1 MVSTMQILAA
11 SLKAQV
17 RQRTFE
23 LQVLNELT
31 VKVQLAR
38 VAEEIWSACIE
49 HIGRLIPAETILF
62 EGPATLGAGFPSDRF
77 ANANELLT
85 LPDDRLYLQPLSNPL
100 TARTKAKIKARL
112 QAARVE
118 WLAGNRDWAYN
129 IALPPIGQFK
139 SVLMAP
145 ANEDESQELLG
156 VFFIGA
162 EQATAFNIEHLCLL
176 QTVAQICATS
186 LINLAAKKPN
196 VKEKDRD
203 NFAVGEETKEFVLR
217 ALADC
222 APDIVFAKD
231 RNFKY
236 IFVNQI
242 LAQYLGKNVE
252 EILGKD
258 DIELGFSAAD
268 VFGDRQGFVRGIRE
282 EDRAV
287 LAGEM
292 VRNPYQAIV
301 FGGDRQHF
309 FDTQKLPLRDA
320 EGNIFGVL
328 GIYREILEH
337 SAAEEARNQ
346 SQAKLQK
353 ITASVPGTVYQID
366 LQPDGSMTFS
376 FVSAG
381 CRELYEIEPE
391 VAQQD
396 FNVIVDMIHPEDRDD
411 FVNSV
416 QISAESLQPWRW
428 EGRIV
433 TPSGKLKWMQGASQP
448 EMQESGE
455 IVYYGLFTDISD
467 RKRAEL
473 KLQLYQEIFLKSNDA
488 IAILDPQGYYLETNQ
503 AHTALLGYSS
513 SKLWGKTPAIH
524 MGEPAFA
531 SLLQSLAET
540 GSYRGEITCVKALQA
555 GIFEAELSAFAV
567 LNDAGDVVCYVSVK
581 RDITERKRAEDKL
594 KLYREIFLNSN
605 DAIVI
610 IDADGFFLEQN
621 RAHQSLLEYTD
632 AELEAEAPPLVA
644 EERFSAIT
652 KNLAKTG
659 TFRGEITNSTKKG
672 RTLAIDV
679 AAYSVMNNSADIICH
694 VCVKRDITERKKEEE
709 ERQKFVSLI
718 ENSSDFIGMATL
730 EGHTLFVNE
739 AGRKMVGV
747 DQLSEMLYTEIW
759 DYIGHTFKQEFTQEI
774 LPKML
779 SDGQWQGEGKMQN
792 FHSQKRIDVVINA
805 FLVKHPQ
812 RSEPL
817 CFAAVIR
824 DVTERKQAE
833 RMLREQAEQERLVS
847 AIAQRVRQS
856 LNLTQTLSTAVEEV
870 RHLLATDRT
879 VIYRF
884 DSEET
889 AIVVVESVGEDWMP
903 LLDRKL
909 EESSFEESYVSVYR
923 AGKIQAIEDVHA
935 ASLSDIHLNF
945 LVSLQVRAN
954 LVVPIFIGDENQE
967 SIAENWSKTPGTE
980 SPIASWETSQNRLWG
995 LLVAHQCGGPRAW
1008 TDSEVDLLGR
1018 LSVQLAIAIQQSTL
1032 FEQAQQAR
1040 EAALEA
1046 SRMKS
1051 LFLANMSHEI
1061 RTPMNGVMG
1070 MTDLLLK
1077 TNLTPE
1083 QLDFVQTLKLSSQ
1096 NLLSIIN
1103 DILDLS
1109 KLEAGEMRLET
1120 IEFDLSICL
1129 DEVLDLLATPAQ
1141 EKGIELVALIDS
1153 DVPQKIR
1160 GDAARLR
1167 QILTNL
1173 INNAIKFTEVGE
1185 VVIEVSTGRPPG
1197 LVAASAARQK
1207 LENMQPLKLGSDRS
1221 LFLLFKITDT
1231 GIGIT
1236 TEDQIKLFQSFTQ
1249 VDASTTRKY
1258 GGTGLGL
1265 AISKQLVELLGGQ
1278 IGVESTLGQGSTF
1291 WFTVPAVKEN
1301 LTAARTACD
1310 VNLQTVLA
1318 GRKMLVASD
1327 KPTLRKV
1334 LLKMAVLWGMEV
1346 DEVENGWMAIASLY
1360 KAVSINSPYAIVLVD
1375 IQLPEMV
1382 AGSLERLMI
1391 AEQAMQQTHWVVLTS
1406 ITQISEAKRLV
1417 DIGFSGYLTKPVKA
1431 HRLFD
1436 CLVNAIAP
1444 SVEIDLSLANPTNN
1458 QPSVIDNRELASLKI
1473 LLVEDTPINQKVG
1486 LNQLKLLGCAADV
1499 ANNGAEALSMLTLKK
1514 YDIVLMDCQMPVLDG
1529 YEATRELR
1537 RLEATGAAGLGELK
1551 LHTVVI
1557 AMTANALK
1565 GDREKCLAAGM
1576 DDYISKPISIEKL
1589 KSVLENWSVKLKI
1602 ESPKFQGEE
1611 LENSAAD
1618 LESVVD
1624 MARLH
1629 EIAGADLDFELEIL
1643 QTFVVDTDSYLKAAK
1658 GAISSGDVQALA
1670 RHAHQIKGVSATAAV
1685 RRMPDLAAELERLAQ
1700 SNDLEGATKIIAE
1713 LELILAG
1720 VEKWTA
1726 GQ

>member
-1 MVSTMQILAA
+1 MA
-11 SLKAQV
+11 S
-17 RQRTFE
+17 
-23 LQVLNELT
+23 
-31 VKVQLAR
+31 
-38 VAEEIWSACIE
+38 
-49 HIGRLIPAETILF
+49 
-62 EGPATLGAGFPSDRF
+62 
-77 ANANELLT
+77 
-85 LPDDRLYLQPLSNPL
+85 
-100 TARTKAKIKARL
+100 
-112 QAARVE
+112 
-118 WLAGNRDWAYN
+118 
-129 IALPPIGQFK
+129 PPIAQFK
-139 SVLMAP
+139 SVLMVP
-145 ANEDESQELLG
+145 ANPDRSEELLG
-156 VFFIGA
+156 VFFVGA
-162 EQATAFNIEHLCLL
+162 EQASAFNFEHLCLL
-176 QTVAQICATS
+176 HTVAQICADS
-186 LINLAAKKPN
+186 LTILAAKAT
-196 VKEKDRD
+196 D
-203 NFAVGEETKEFVLR
+203 
-217 ALADC
+217 
-222 APDIVFAKD
+222 
-231 RNFKY
+231 
-236 IFVNQI
+236 VN
-242 LAQYLGKNVE
+242 LKTE
-252 EILGKD
+252 
-258 DIELGFSAAD
+258 
-268 VFGDRQGFVRGIRE
+268 
-282 EDRAV
+282 
-287 LAGEM
+287 
-292 VRNPYQAIV
+292 
-301 FGGDRQHF
+301 
-309 FDTQKLPLRDA
+309 KLPLSNA
-320 EGNIFGVL
+320 EGNVFAVL
-328 GIYREILEH
+328 GISREI
-337 SAAEEARNQ
+337 AEYSTADEARNQ

-366 LQPDGSMTFS
+366 LHPDGSMTFS

-391 VAQQD
+391 AAQQD
-396 FNVIVDMIHPEDRDD
+396 INVIVDMIHPEERDD
-411 FVNSV
+411 FMNSLRL
-416 QISAESLQPWRW
+416 SAENFQPWRW

-433 TPSGKLKWMQGASQP
+433 TPSGKLKWVQGASQP
-448 EMQESGE
+448 EFKASGE

-467 RKRAEL
+467 RKQAEL

-488 IAILDPQGYYLETNQ
+488 IAILDPEGYYLETNQ
-503 AHTALLGYSS
+503 AHTALLGYSP
-513 SKLWGKTPAIH
+513 SKLWGKTPATH
-524 MGEPAFA
+524 MGEQTFA
-531 SLLQSLAET
+531 SVLQSLAET
-540 GSYRGEITCVKALQA
+540 GSYRGEMTCVKALQ
-555 GIFEAELSAFAV
+555 GGTVEAEVSAFAV

-581 RDITERKRAEDKL
+581 RDITDRKRAEEKL

-610 IDADGFFLEQN
+610 IDADAFFLEQN

-644 EERFSAIT
+644 GERFSAIA

-659 TFRGEITNSTKKG
+659 TFRGEITNCTKKG

-679 AAYSVMNNSADIICH
+679 AAYSVINNSDDVICH
-694 VCVKRDITERKKEEE
+694 VCVKRDITERKKGEE

-730 EGHTLFVNE
+730 EGQTLFVNE
-739 AGRKMVGV
+739 AGRKLVGV
-747 DQLSEMLYTEIW
+747 ENLSEVLYTEIW
-759 DYIGHTFKQEFTQEI
+759 DYIGPTFQQKFSQEI
-774 LPKML
+774 LPRII
-779 SDGQWQGEGKMQN
+779 SQGQWQGEGQMQ
-792 FHSQKRIDVVINA
+792 HLRSGRRIDVVMNA

-812 RSEPL
+812 SSEPL

-856 LNLTQTLSTAVEEV
+856 LNLTQTLSTAVQEV
-870 RHLLATDRT
+870 RQLLATDRT

-884 DSEET
+884 DSDET
-889 AIVVVESVGEDWMP
+889 GIVVVESVGDDWRP
-903 LLDRKL
+903 LLGRKL
-909 EESSFEESYVSVYR
+909 QETSFGESYVSLYR
-923 AGKIQAIEDVHA
+923 AGKIQAMADIYT
-935 ASLSDIHLNF
+935 ASLSDRHRDF

-954 LVVPIFIGDENQE
+954 LVVPIFIGDESQE
-967 SIAENWSKTPGTE
+967 LATEYSPETPRIG
-980 SPIASWETSQNRLWG
+980 SPVRSLEQSQNRLWG
-995 LLVAHQCGGPRAW
+995 LLVAHQCRAPRAW

-1040 EAALEA
+1040 EVALEA

-1083 QLDFVQTLKLSSQ
+1083 QLDFVQTLKLSGQ

-1141 EKGIELVALIDS
+1141 KKGIELVALIDR
-1153 DVPQKIR
+1153 DVPVQIR

-1173 INNAIKFTEVGE
+1173 INNAIKFTEAGE

-1197 LVAASAARQK
+1197 LLAASGDQK
-1207 LENMQPLKLGSDRS
+1207 LLENIQPLKLGMNRS
-1221 LFLLFKITDT
+1221 LFLLFKVTDT
-1231 GIGIT
+1231 GIGIAA
-1236 TEDQIKLFQSFTQ
+1236 EDQRKLFQSFTQ

-1265 AISKQLVELLGGQ
+1265 AISKQLVELIGGQ
-1278 IGVESTLGQGSTF
+1278 IGVESRPGSGSTF

-1301 LTAARTACD
+1301 LTAVGTACE
-1310 VNLQTVLA
+1310 VKKTVLG

-1327 KPTLRKV
+1327 KPTVRKV
-1334 LLKMAVLWGMEV
+1334 LMRMAVLWGMEV
-1346 DEVENGWMAIASLY
+1346 EEVENGWMAIASLY
-1360 KAVSINSPYAIVLVD
+1360 KAVSVNCPYDIVLVD

-1382 AGSLERLMI
+1382 AGSLERLRI
-1391 AEQAMQQTHWVVLTS
+1391 SEPAMQQTKWVVLTS

-1431 HRLFD
+1431 HRLFE

-1444 SVEIDLSLANPTNN
+1444 GVAIDRSLANPTENLA
-1458 QPSVIDNRELASLKI
+1458 SAIDNRELASLKI

-1486 LNQLKLLGCAADV
+1486 LNQLKVLGCAADV
-1499 ANNGAEALSMLTLKK
+1499 ANNGAEALSMLALKK
-1514 YDIVLMDCQMPVLDG
+1514 YDIVLMDCQMPILDG
-1529 YEATRELR
+1529 YEATLELR
-1537 RLEATGAAGLGELK
+1537 RLEAADAAGSMNPQ

-1589 KSVLENWSVKLKI
+1589 KSVLENWSVQLKI
-1602 ESPKFQGEE
+1602 EIPKFKGEE
-1611 LENSAAD
+1611 LQNSAPD

-1624 MARLH
+1624 MARLR
-1629 EIAGADLDFELEIL
+1629 EIAGTDLDFEREIL
-1643 QTFVVDTDSYLKAAK
+1643 QAFVVDTGSYLEAAK
-1658 GAISSGDVQALA
+1658 GAIASGDVETLA
-1670 RHAHQIKGVSATAAV
+1670 RRAHQIKGVSATAAV
-1685 RRMPDLAAELERLAQ
+1685 RLMPEMADQLQSLAE

-1713 LELILAG
+1713 LEIILAG
-1720 VEKWTA
+1720 VQKLVAAAE
-1726 GQ
+1726 

>member
-1 MVSTMQILAA
+1 MQILAA
-11 SLKAQV
+11 SLKAKV
-17 RQRTFE
+17 RQRTLE

-31 VKVQLAR
+31 AKVQLA
-38 VAEEIWSACIE
+38 ADADEIGRACIE
-49 HIGRLIPAETILF
+49 HIGRLIPAETI
-62 EGPATLGAGFPSDRF
+62 A
-77 ANANELLT
+77 LLT
-85 LPDDRLYLQPLSNPL
+85 LPDDRIYLQHLQPLTEP
-100 TARTKAKIKARL
+100 AKSEIAACL
-112 QAARVE
+112 QAARAA
-118 WLAGNRDWAYN
+118 WLAGNRDWAHN
-129 IALPPIGQFK
+129 IASPPIAQFK

-145 ANEDESQELLG
+145 VNPDESEELLG

-162 EQATAFNIEHLCLL
+162 EPATAFNFEHLCLL
-176 QTVAQICATS
+176 HTVAQICTNS
-186 LINLAAKKPN
+186 LKILAAKTTE
-196 VKEKDRD
+196 VKGKAQKIFGVDSES
-203 NFAVGEETKEFVLR
+203 KELLLR
-217 ALADC
+217 ALMDG
-222 APDIVFAKD
+222 APDRVFAKD
-231 RNFKY
+231 RNFRY
-236 IFVNQI
+236 IFVNQSF
-242 LAQYLGKNVE
+242 AAYLGKNIE
-252 EILGKD
+252 EIIGKD
-258 DIELGFSAAD
+258 DIELGFSATA
-268 VFGDRQGFVRGIRE
+268 VFGDRNSLLRGIRE
-282 EDRAV
+282 DDRAV

-292 VRNPYQAIV
+292 VRNPYQARS
-301 FGGDRQHF
+301 FAGGKQHV

-320 EGNIFGVL
+320 QGNIFGVL
-328 GIYREILEH
+328 GISRKIAEY
-337 SAAEEARNQ
+337 SAADEATNQ

-353 ITASVPGTVYQID
+353 ITASVPGTVYQVD
-366 LQPDGSMTFS
+366 LHPDGSMAFS

-391 VAQQD
+391 EAQED
-396 FNVIVDMIHPEDRDD
+396 IHVILDMIHPEDRDD
-411 FVNSV
+411 FRNSV
-416 QISAESLQPWRW
+416 RLAAESLQPWRW
-428 EGRIV
+428 EGRII
-433 TPSGKLKWMQGASQP
+433 TPSGKLKWIQGDAQP
-448 EMQESGE
+448 EMQGSGE
-455 IVYYGLFTDISD
+455 IVYYGLFTDVSA
-467 RKRAEL
+467 RKQAEL
-473 KLQLYQEIFLKSNDA
+473 KLQLYQQIFLKSNDA

-503 AHTALLGYSS
+503 AHTALLGYSA
-513 SKLWGKTPAIH
+513 SKLWGKTPAAH
-524 MGEPAFA
+524 MGEQTFA
-531 SLLQSLAET
+531 SVLQSLAET
-540 GSYRGEITCVKALQA
+540 GSYRGEMTCVMALQ
-555 GIFEAELSAFAV
+555 GGTVEVELSAFAV

-581 RDITERKRAEDKL
+581 RDITERKRAEERL

-610 IDADGFFLEQN
+610 IDADAFFLEQN

-644 EERFSAIT
+644 GELFSAIA
-652 KNLAKTG
+652 KSLAKTG
-659 TFRGEITNSTKKG
+659 TFRGEITNCTKKG

-679 AAYSVMNNSADIICH
+679 AAYSVINNSGDIICH
-694 VCVKRDITERKKEEE
+694 VCVKRDITERKKGEE

-730 EGHTLFVNE
+730 EGQTLFVNE
-739 AGRKMVGV
+739 AGRKMVG
-747 DQLSEMLYTEIW
+747 LEKISEVLYTEIW
-759 DYIGHTFKQEFTQEI
+759 DYIGQTFKQEFSQEI
-774 LPKML
+774 LPIII
-779 SDGQWQGEGKMQN
+779 SQGQWQGEGQMQ
-792 FHSQKRIDVVINA
+792 HLRSGQRIDVVMNA

-812 RSEPL
+812 SSEPL

-833 RMLREQAEQERLVS
+833 RMLREQAERERLVS

-856 LNLTQTLSTAVEEV
+856 LNLTQTLSTAVQEV
-870 RHLLATDRT
+870 RQLLATDRT

-884 DSEET
+884 DSDET
-889 AIVVVESVGEDWMP
+889 AIVVVESVGDDWMP
-903 LLDRKL
+903 LLGRKL
-909 EESSFEESYVSVYR
+909 QETSFGESYVSLYR
-923 AGKIQAIEDVHA
+923 AGIIQAMADIYTA
-935 ASLSDIHLNF
+935 NLSGIHRDF
-945 LVSLQVRAN
+945 LGSLQVRAN
-954 LVVPIFIGDENQE
+954 LVVPIFIGDESQE
-967 SIAENWSKTPGTE
+967 LAIEDSPSTFGIG
-980 SPIASWETSQNRLWG
+980 SPIGSLETSQNRLWG
-995 LLVAHQCGGPRAW
+995 LLVAHQCSGPRAW

-1083 QLDFVQTLKLSSQ
+1083 QLDFVQTLKLSGQ

-1141 EKGIELVALIDS
+1141 EKGIELVALIES
-1153 DVPQKIR
+1153 DVPLQIS

-1173 INNAIKFTEVGE
+1173 INNAIKFTEAGE
-1185 VVIEVSTGRPPG
+1185 VVIEVSTGRIPG
-1197 LVAASAARQK
+1197 MSAASDDQK
-1207 LENMQPLKLGSDRS
+1207 VLENIQPLKLGSNRS
-1221 LFLLFKITDT
+1221 LFLLFKVTDT
-1231 GIGIT
+1231 GIGIAP
-1236 TEDQIKLFQSFTQ
+1236 EDQEKLFQSFTQ

-1265 AISKQLVELLGGQ
+1265 AISKQLVELLGGK
-1278 IGVESTLGQGSTF
+1278 IGVESTPGRGSTF
-1291 WFTVPAVKEN
+1291 WFTVPALKEN
-1301 LTAARTACD
+1301 LTASGTACE
-1310 VNLQTVLA
+1310 VNLQTALA

-1327 KPTLRKV
+1327 KPTVRKV
-1334 LLKMAVLWGMEV
+1334 LRRMAVLWGMEV
-1346 DEVENGWMAIASLY
+1346 EEVENGWMAIASLY
-1360 KAVSINSPYAIVLVD
+1360 KSVSVNCPYDIVLVD

-1382 AGSLERLMI
+1382 AGSLERLII
-1391 AEQAMQQTHWVVLTS
+1391 AEPAMQQTKWVVLNS
-1406 ITQISEAKRLV
+1406 MTQISEAKRLV
-1417 DIGFSGYLTKPVKA
+1417 DIGFTGYLTKPVKA

-1444 SVEIDLSLANPTNN
+1444 GAAVDSRLANPTANR
-1458 QPSVIDNRELASLKI
+1458 SSAIDNRELASLKI

-1486 LNQLKLLGCAADV
+1486 LNQLKVLGCAADV
-1499 ANNGAEALSMLTLKK
+1499 ANNGAEALSMLAIKK

-1529 YEATRELR
+1529 YEATLELR
-1537 RLEATGAAGLGELK
+1537 RMEATGAAAGWREPERK
-1551 LHTVVI
+1551 TVVI

-1589 KSVLENWSVKLKI
+1589 KSVLENWSVQLKI
-1602 ESPKFQGEE
+1602 ESPKFKGEE
-1611 LENSAAD
+1611 IENSIED

-1629 EIAGADLDFELEIL
+1629 EIAGADLDFEREIL
-1643 QTFVVDTDSYLKAAK
+1643 QAFVVDTGGYLEAAK
-1658 GAISSGDVQALA
+1658 SAIASGDVETLA
-1670 RHAHQIKGVSATAAV
+1670 RRAHQIKGVSATAAV
-1685 RRMPDLAAELERLAQ
+1685 RLMPEMAAELQRLAE

-1713 LELILAG
+1713 LEIILAG
-1720 VEKWTA
+1720 VQKLAAE
-1726 GQ
+1726 

>member
-1 MVSTMQILAA
+1 MQILAT

-17 RQRTFE
+17 RQRTLE

-31 VKVQLAR
+31 GQVQIALSAD
-38 VAEEIWSACIE
+38 EIWSACLVYLA
-49 HIGRLIPAETILF
+49 RLIPGETILF
-62 EGPATLGAGFPSDRF
+62 VGAAPVGARD
-77 ANANELLT
+77 ANALLT
-85 LPDDRLYLQPLSNPL
+85 LPDQTIHLQQQSQPL
-100 TARTKAKIKARL
+100 TTRARAEIEARL

-118 WLAGNRDWAYN
+118 WLAGNRDWAHN
-129 IALPPIGQFK
+129 IAGPPIAQFK
-139 SVLMAP
+139 SVLMVP
-145 ANEDESQELLG
+145 AHPDQSEELLG
-156 VFFIGA
+156 VFFVGA
-162 EQATAFNIEHLCLL
+162 EQESAFNFEHLCLL
-176 QTVAQICATS
+176 HTAAQICANS
-186 LINLAAKKPN
+186 VINLADKEID
-196 VKEKDRD
+196 VK
-203 NFAVGEETKEFVLR
+203 GETEIIPR
-217 ALADC
+217 SDADGN
-222 APDIVFAKD
+222 VFA
-231 RNFKY
+231 
-236 IFVNQI
+236 
-242 LAQYLGKNVE
+242 
-252 EILGKD
+252 
-258 DIELGFSAAD
+258 
-268 VFGDRQGFVRGIRE
+268 
-282 EDRAV
+282 
-287 LAGEM
+287 
-292 VRNPYQAIV
+292 
-301 FGGDRQHF
+301 
-309 FDTQKLPLRDA
+309 
-320 EGNIFGVL
+320 VL
-328 GIYREILEH
+328 GISREIAQLQ
-337 SAAEEARNQ
+337 ATDEARNQ

-366 LQPDGSMTFS
+366 LLPDGSMAFS

-411 FVNSV
+411 FLNSV
-416 QISAESLQPWRW
+416 RLSAESLQPWRW

-467 RKRAEL
+467 RKRAE
-473 KLQLYQEIFLKSNDA
+473 E
-488 IAILDPQGYYLETNQ
+488 
-503 AHTALLGYSS
+503 
-513 SKLWGKTPAIH
+513 
-524 MGEPAFA
+524 
-531 SLLQSLAET
+531 
-540 GSYRGEITCVKALQA
+540 
-555 GIFEAELSAFAV
+555 
-567 LNDAGDVVCYVSVK
+567 
-581 RDITERKRAEDKL
+581 KL

-610 IDADGFFLEQN
+610 IDADGFFIEQN

-652 KNLAKTG
+652 QNLATTG

-679 AAYSVMNNSADIICH
+679 AAYSVINNSDDVICH
-694 VCVKRDITERKKEEE
+694 VCVKRDITERKKAEE

-730 EGHTLFVNE
+730 EGQTLFVNE
-739 AGRKMVGV
+739 AGRKMVG
-747 DQLSEMLYTEIW
+747 LENISEMLYTEIW
-759 DYIGHTFKQEFTQEI
+759 DYIGHTFKQEFTKEI

-779 SDGQWQGEGKMQN
+779 SDGHWQGEGQMQHL
-792 FHSQKRIDVVINA
+792 HSQKPIDVVINA

-817 CFAAVIR
+817 CFAVVIR
-824 DVTERKQAE
+824 DVTERKEAE

-870 RHLLATDRT
+870 RQLLATDRT

-884 DSEET
+884 ESEET
-889 AIVVVESVGEDWMP
+889 AIVVVESVGDDWMP
-903 LLDRKL
+903 LLGRKL
-909 EESSFEESYVSVYR
+909 EEASLGESYVSLYR
-923 AGKIQAIEDVHA
+923 AGKIQAIKDIYTG
-935 ASLSDIHLNF
+935 SLSDIHRDF
-945 LVSLQVRAN
+945 MVSLQVRAN
-954 LVVPIFIGDENQE
+954 LVVPIFIGDENPE
-967 SIAENWSKTPGTE
+967 SIAENLSKTPGIE
-980 SPIASWETSQNRLWG
+980 SPVRSWETSQNRLWG
-995 LLVAHQCGGPRAW
+995 LLIAHQCSGPRVW

-1083 QLDFVQTLKLSSQ
+1083 QLDFVQTLKISGQ

-1153 DVPQKIR
+1153 DVPLQIR

-1197 LVAASAARQK
+1197 LVATSANRK
-1207 LENMQPLKLGSDRS
+1207 NLDNMQPLKLGSDRS

-1236 TEDQIKLFQSFTQ
+1236 TEDQKKLFQSFTQ

-1278 IGVESTLGQGSTF
+1278 IGVESTLGKGSIF

-1301 LTAARTACD
+1301 STAAGTACE

-1318 GRKMLVASD
+1318 GRKLLVASD
-1327 KPTLRKV
+1327 KPTVRKV
-1334 LLKMAVLWGMEV
+1334 LLRMAVLWGMEV
-1346 DEVENGWMAIASLY
+1346 EEVENGWMAIASLY
-1360 KAVSINSPYAIVLVD
+1360 KAVSINCPYAIVLVD

-1391 AEQAMQQTHWVVLTS
+1391 AEQAMQQTKWVVLTS

-1444 SVEIDLSLANPTNN
+1444 GTAIDLSSANSTKNPA
-1458 QPSVIDNRELASLKI
+1458 SVIDNRKLASLKI

-1486 LNQLKLLGCAADV
+1486 LNQLKVLGCAADV
-1499 ANNGAEALSMLTLKK
+1499 ANNGAEALSMIAIKK
-1514 YDIVLMDCQMPVLDG
+1514 YDIVLMDCQMPILDG

-1537 RLEATGAAGLGELK
+1537 RLEATGAAGSGELD

-1576 DDYISKPISIEKL
+1576 DDYISKPIAIEKL

-1611 LENSAAD
+1611 LQNSASD

-1624 MARLH
+1624 LARLR
-1629 EIAGADLDFELEIL
+1629 EIAGADLDFEREIL
-1643 QTFVVDTDSYLKAAK
+1643 QAFVVDTGGYLEAAK

-1685 RRMPDLAAELERLAQ
+1685 RRMPDLAAELQTLAE

-1713 LELILAG
+1713 LEIILAG
-1720 VEKWTA
+1720 VQKFVATE
-1726 GQ
+1726 

>member
-11 SLKAQV
+11 SLKAKV
-17 RQRTFE
+17 RQRTLE

-31 VKVQLAR
+31 ENVQLAA
-38 VAEEIWSACIE
+38 VADEIWSACLA
-49 HIGRLIPAETILF
+49 HLGRLIPAETI
-62 EGPATLGAGFPSDRF
+62 A
-77 ANANELLT
+77 LLT
-85 LPDDRLYLQPLSNPL
+85 LPDDRIYLEHLQPLTESVKSEIE
-100 TARTKAKIKARL
+100 ACL

-118 WLAGNRDWAYN
+118 WLAGNRDWAHN
-129 IALPPIGQFK
+129 IAGPPIAQFK

-145 ANEDESQELLG
+145 ANPDESEDLLG
-156 VFFIGA
+156 VFLIGA
-162 EQATAFNIEHLCLL
+162 EQATAFNFEHLCLL
-176 QTVAQICATS
+176 HTAAQICIKS
-186 LINLAAKKPN
+186 LLILAAKATV
-196 VKEKDRD
+196 VKGKTQNIFALDSESKELWLRGLMDGTPDR
-203 NFAVGEETKEFVLR
+203 
-217 ALADC
+217 
-222 APDIVFAKD
+222 VFAKD
-231 RNFKY
+231 RNFRY
-236 IFVNQI
+236 I
-242 LAQYLGKNVE
+242 LANQNFAAYLGKNIE
-252 EILGKD
+252 EIIGKD
-258 DIELGFSAAD
+258 DIELGFSEVL
-268 VFGDRQGFVRGIRE
+268 VFGDRSGEIRGIRE
-282 EDRAV
+282 EDRAI
-287 LAGEM
+287 LAGET
-292 VRNPYQAIV
+292 VHNPYQAIA
-301 FGGDRQHF
+301 FAGGKQRV
-309 FDTQKLPLRDA
+309 FDTRKLPLRDA
-320 EGNIFGVL
+320 KGNIFAVL
-328 GIYREILEH
+328 GFSREITEY
-337 SAAEEARNQ
+337 SAADEARNH
-346 SQAKLQK
+346 SQTKLQK
-353 ITASVPGTVYQID
+353 ITASVPGTVYQVD
-366 LQPDGSMTFS
+366 LHLDGSIAFS

-391 VAQQD
+391 AAQQGIH
-396 FNVIVDMIHPEDRDD
+396 VIVDMIHPEDRDD
-411 FVNSV
+411 FRNSV
-416 QISAESLQPWRW
+416 RLAAENLQPWRW
-428 EGRIV
+428 EGRII
-433 TPSGKLKWMQGASQP
+433 TPSGKLKWIQGAAQP
-448 EMQESGE
+448 EMQGSGE
-455 IVYYGLFTDISD
+455 IVYYGLFTDISA
-467 RKRAEL
+467 RKQAEL

-488 IAILDPQGYYLETNQ
+488 IAILDPHGYYLEINQ
-503 AHTALLGYSS
+503 AHTALLGYTS
-513 SKLWGKTPAIH
+513 SKLWGKTPATH
-524 MGEPAFA
+524 MGEKTFA
-531 SLLQSLAET
+531 SVLQSLAET

-555 GIFEAELSAFAV
+555 GIFEVELSAFAV

-581 RDITERKRAEDKL
+581 RDITERKRAEEKL
-594 KLYREIFLNSN
+594 KLYRQIFLNSN

-644 EERFSAIT
+644 GDRFSAIT
-652 KNLAKTG
+652 QNLAKTG

-679 AAYSVMNNSADIICH
+679 AAYSVINNSADIICH
-694 VCVKRDITERKKEEE
+694 VCVKRDITERKKGEE

-730 EGHTLFVNE
+730 EGQTLFVNE
-739 AGRKMVGV
+739 AGKKLVGIENI
-747 DQLSEMLYTEIW
+747 SEVLDTEIW
-759 DYIGHTFKQEFTQEI
+759 DYIGTTFKEEFNQEI
-774 LPKML
+774 LPIII
-779 SDGQWQGEGKMQN
+779 SQGQWQGEGQMQ
-792 FHSQKRIDVVINA
+792 HLRSRRSIDVVINA

-817 CFAAVIR
+817 CFAVVIR

-833 RMLREQAEQERLVS
+833 RMLQQQAEQERLVS

-856 LNLTQTLSTAVEEV
+856 LNLTQTLSTAVQEV
-870 RHLLATDRT
+870 RQLLATDRT
-879 VIYRF
+879 IIYRF
-884 DSEET
+884 DSDGT
-889 AIVVVESVGEDWMP
+889 AIVVVESVGDAWMP
-903 LLDRKL
+903 LLGRKVQ
-909 EESSFEESYVSVYR
+909 EKYFGESYVSLYR
-923 AGKIQAIEDVHA
+923 AGKIQAMADIYT
-935 ASLSDIHLNF
+935 ASLSDIHRDL
-945 LVSLQVRAN
+945 LASLQVKAN
-954 LVVPIFIGDENQE
+954 LVVPIFIGDESQE
-967 SIAENWSKTPGTE
+967 LATEYSPETPRIG
-980 SPIASWETSQNRLWG
+980 SPVRSLEQSQNRLWG
-995 LLVAHQCGGPRAW
+995 LLVAHQCRGPRAW

-1040 EAALEA
+1040 EVALEA

-1083 QLDFVQTLKLSSQ
+1083 QLDFVQTLKLSGQ

-1153 DVPQKIR
+1153 DVPLRIR

-1173 INNAIKFTEVGE
+1173 INNAIKFTEAGE
-1185 VVIEVSTGRPPG
+1185 VVIEVSTGRIPG
-1197 LVAASAARQK
+1197 LLATSDDQK
-1207 LENMQPLKLGSDRS
+1207 NLERIQSLKLGSDRS
-1221 LFLLFKITDT
+1221 LFLLFKVTDT
-1231 GIGIT
+1231 GIGIAA
-1236 TEDQIKLFQSFTQ
+1236 EDQNKLFQSFTQ

-1265 AISKQLVELLGGQ
+1265 AISKQLVELIGGK
-1278 IGVESTLGQGSTF
+1278 IGVESTPGRGSTF
-1291 WFTVPAVKEN
+1291 WFTVPTLKEN
-1301 LTAARTACD
+1301 LTAAETTCE

-1327 KPTLRKV
+1327 KPTVRKV
-1334 LLKMAVLWGMEV
+1334 LLRMAVLWEMEV
-1346 DEVENGWMAIASLY
+1346 DQVENGWMAIASLY
-1360 KAVSINSPYAIVLVD
+1360 KAVSIKSPYDIVLVD

-1391 AEQAMQQTHWVVLTS
+1391 AESAMQQTKWVVLTS

-1444 SVEIDLSLANPTNN
+1444 SAEIDLSLANPTKN
-1458 QPSVIDNRELASLKI
+1458 QASVIDNRELASLKI

-1486 LNQLKLLGCAADV
+1486 LNQLRVLGCAADV
-1499 ANNGAEALSMLTLKK
+1499 ANNGAEALSMVALKK
-1514 YDIVLMDCQMPVLDG
+1514 YDIVLMDCQMPILDG
-1529 YEATRELR
+1529 YEATQELR
-1537 RLEATGAAGLGELK
+1537 RLEATNAAGKMEPARK
-1551 LHTVVI
+1551 TVVI

-1589 KSVLENWSVKLKI
+1589 KSVLQNWSAQLKV
-1602 ESPKFQGEE
+1602 ESPKFKGEE
-1611 LENSAAD
+1611 LQNSASD

-1624 MARLH
+1624 LARLR
-1629 EIAGADLDFELEIL
+1629 EIAGADLDFEREIL
-1643 QTFVVDTDSYLKAAK
+1643 EAFVVDTGGYLEAAK
-1658 GAISSGDVQALA
+1658 SAIASGDVETLA
-1670 RHAHQIKGVSATAAV
+1670 RRAHQIKGVSATAAV
-1685 RRMPDLAAELERLAQ
+1685 RLMPDMAAELQTMAE
-1700 SNDLEGATKIIAE
+1700 SSDLEGATKIIAE
-1713 LELILAG
+1713 LEIVLAG
-1720 VEKWTA
+1720 VQKLVAAE
-1726 GQ
+1726 

>member
-1 MVSTMQILAA
+1 MQILAA
-11 SLKAQV
+11 SLKAKV
-17 RQRTFE
+17 RQRTLE
-23 LQVLNELT
+23 LQVLNELSL
-31 VKVQLAR
+31 KLQLAAT
-38 VAEEIWSACIE
+38 VDEIWSACIE
-49 HIGRLIPAETILF
+49 HINRLMPAETILF
-62 EGPATLGAGFPSDRF
+62 QGFPSDRF
-77 ANANELLT
+77 ANALLT
-85 LPDDRLYLQPLSNPL
+85 LPDQKLYLEQPPHPL
-100 TARTKAKIKARL
+100 AARTKAQIKARL
-112 QAARVE
+112 QAAGAE
-118 WLAGNRDWAYN
+118 WLAGNRDWAHN
-129 IALPPIGQFK
+129 IALPPIAQFE

-145 ANEDESQELLG
+145 AHPDESQELLG

-162 EQATAFNIEHLCLL
+162 EQASAFDFEHLCLL
-176 QTVAQICATS
+176 QTVAQICAKS
-186 LINLAAKKPN
+186 LIKLAAETPDFKSKSKN
-196 VKEKDRD
+196 I
-203 NFAVGEETKEFVLR
+203 FAFNSENQELLMR
-217 ALADC
+217 ALMDVT
-222 APDIVFAKD
+222 PDMVYAKD
-231 RNFKY
+231 RNFRY
-236 IFVNQI
+236 IFVNQSF
-242 LAQYLGKNVE
+242 AKYLEKNVD

-258 DIELGFSAAD
+258 DIELGFLETS
-268 VFGDRQGFVRGIRE
+268 VFGDRHSRVRGIRE
-282 EDRAV
+282 DDRAA
-287 LAGEM
+287 LAGET
-292 VRNPYQAIV
+292 VRNPYQQIA
-301 FGGDRQHF
+301 FAGGKQHV
-309 FDTQKLPLRDA
+309 FDTQKLPLCDA
-320 EGNIFGVL
+320 GGNIFAVL
-328 GIYREILEH
+328 GISREIAEY
-337 SAAEEARNQ
+337 SAADAARNQ
-346 SQAKLQK
+346 SQTQLQK
-353 ITASVPGTVYQID
+353 ITASVPGTVYQVD
-366 LQPDGSMTFS
+366 LHPDGSMVFS

-391 VAQQD
+391 EAQQEI
-396 FNVIVDMIHPEDRDD
+396 NVIVDMIHPEDRDD

-416 QISAESLQPWRW
+416 RLSAESLQPWRW

-433 TPSGKLKWMQGASQP
+433 TLSGKLKWVQGDAQP
-448 EMQESGE
+448 EMQASGE

-467 RKRAEL
+467 RKQAEL

-503 AHTALLGYSS
+503 SHTALLGYSS
-513 SKLWGKTPAIH
+513 SKLWGKTPATH
-524 MGEPAFA
+524 MGEKAFA
-531 SLLQSLAET
+531 SVLQSLGET

-555 GIFEAELSAFAV
+555 GVVEAEVSAFAV
-567 LNDAGDVVCYVSVK
+567 RGDAGDVVCYVSVK

-621 RAHQSLLEYTD
+621 RAHKSLLEYTD
-632 AELEAEAPPLVA
+632 AELEAEAPPLVPG
-644 EERFSAIT
+644 EHFSAIA
-652 KNLAKTG
+652 KSLAKTG
-659 TFRGEITNSTKKG
+659 TFRGEITNCTKKG
-672 RTLAIDV
+672 RKLAIDV
-679 AAYSVMNNSADIICH
+679 AASSVINNSGDVICH
-694 VCVKRDITERKKEEE
+694 VCVKRDITERKKGEE

-718 ENSSDFIGMATL
+718 ENSSDFISMATL
-730 EGHTLFVNE
+730 EGQTLFVNE
-739 AGRKMVGV
+739 AGRKMVGLENV
-747 DQLSEMLYTEIW
+747 SEVLDTEIW
-759 DYIGHTFKQEFTQEI
+759 DYIGQNLKQEFSQEI
-774 LPKML
+774 LPIII
-779 SDGQWQGEGKMQN
+779 SQGQWQGEGQMHHLLSGKP
-792 FHSQKRIDVVINA
+792 IDVVMNA

-812 RSEPL
+812 TSEPL

-833 RMLREQAEQERLVS
+833 RMLREQAERERLVS

-870 RHLLATDRT
+870 RQLLETDRT

-884 DSEET
+884 DSEQT
-889 AIVVVESVGEDWMP
+889 AIVVVESVGYDWMP

-909 EESSFEESYVSVYR
+909 QEAFFGESYVSLYR
-923 AGKIQAIEDVHA
+923 AGKIQAISDIYTA
-935 ASLSDIHLNF
+935 NLSDSHRDF
-945 LVSLQVRAN
+945 LASVQVRAN

-967 SIAENWSKTPGTE
+967 PRSENSPETPLIELPVG
-980 SPIASWETSQNRLWG
+980 SLDKRQNRLWG
-995 LLVAHQCGGPRAW
+995 LLVAHQCRGPRAW

-1153 DVPQKIR
+1153 DVPLQIR

-1173 INNAIKFTEVGE
+1173 INNAIKFTEAGE

-1197 LVAASAARQK
+1197 LVAASERKVLDQ
-1207 LENMQPLKLGSDRS
+1207 LQPSKLGSNRS
-1221 LFLLFKITDT
+1221 LFLLFKVTDT

-1236 TEDQIKLFQSFTQ
+1236 KEDQKKLFQSFTQ

-1278 IGVESTLGQGSTF
+1278 IGVESTFGKGSSF

-1301 LTAARTACD
+1301 LTAAGTACQ
-1310 VNLQTVLA
+1310 VNLETVLA

-1360 KAVSINSPYAIVLVD
+1360 KAVSVNCPYDIVLVD

-1444 SVEIDLSLANPTNN
+1444 GAAIDLSLANPPQN
-1458 QPSVIDNRELASLKI
+1458 QASVIDNQKLANLKI

-1486 LNQLKLLGCAADV
+1486 LNQLKVLGCAADV
-1499 ANNGAEALSMLTLKK
+1499 ANNGAEALSMLAIKK

-1537 RLEATGAAGLGELK
+1537 RLEAAGAAGSMNPQ
-1551 LHTVVI
+1551 LHTVVV

-1576 DDYISKPISIEKL
+1576 DDYISKPISIDNL

-1611 LENSAAD
+1611 LQNSAPD
-1618 LESVVD
+1618 LESAVD

-1629 EIAGADLDFELEIL
+1629 EIAGADLDFEREIL
-1643 QTFVVDTDSYLKAAK
+1643 QAFVADTGTYLEEAK
-1658 GAISSGDVQALA
+1658 GAISAGDVETLA
-1670 RHAHQIKGVSATAAV
+1670 RRAHQIKGVSATAAV
-1685 RRMPDLAAELERLAQ
+1685 RLMPDLAAELERLAQ
-1700 SNDLEGATKIIAE
+1700 SKDLEAAAKIIAE
-1713 LELILAG
+1713 LEIILAG
-1720 VEKWTA
+1720 VQKLVAEP
-1726 GQ
+1726 GI

>member
-1 MVSTMQILAA
+1 MQILAA
-11 SLKAQV
+11 SLKAKV
-17 RQRTFE
+17 RQRTLE

-31 VKVQLAR
+31 LKLQLAGT
-38 VAEEIWSACIE
+38 VDEIWSACIE
-49 HIGRLIPAETILF
+49 HIGRLMPAEAILF
-62 EGPATLGAGFPSDRF
+62 VGVAPVGAGFPSDRF
-77 ANANELLT
+77 ANANALLT
-85 LPDDRLYLQPLSNPL
+85 LPDERLLYLQPPSHPL
-100 TARTKAKIKARL
+100 TDDTVAKIAARL
-112 QAARVE
+112 QAAGAE
-118 WLAGNRDWAYN
+118 WLAGNRDWAHN
-129 IALPPIGQFK
+129 IALPPIAQFK
-139 SVLMAP
+139 SVLMTP
-145 ANEDESQELLG
+145 ANPDESQELLG

-162 EQATAFNIEHLCLL
+162 EQAAAFDFEHLCLL
-176 QTVAQICATS
+176 QTVAQLCAKS
-186 LINLAAKKPN
+186 LIILAAKTPDFKGTSKN
-196 VKEKDRD
+196 V
-203 NFAVGEETKEFVLR
+203 FALDSGNQELLLQ
-217 ALADC
+217 ALIDGNA
-222 APDIVFAKD
+222 DIVYVKD
-231 RNFKY
+231 RNFRY
-236 IFVNQI
+236 IFVNQSF
-242 LAQYLGKNVE
+242 AKYLEKNVD
-252 EILGKD
+252 EIIGKD
-258 DIELGFSAAD
+258 DIELGFLETS
-268 VFGDRQGFVRGIRE
+268 VFGDRLRLVRGIRE
-282 EDRAV
+282 DDRAA
-287 LAGEM
+287 LAGET
-292 VRNPYQAIV
+292 VRNPYQQIA
-301 FGGDRQHF
+301 FAGGKQHV
-309 FDTQKLPLRDA
+309 FDTQKLPLCDA
-320 EGNIFGVL
+320 GGNIFAVL
-328 GIYREILEH
+328 GISREVAEY
-337 SAAEEARNQ
+337 SAADEARNR
-346 SQAKLQK
+346 SQTQLQK
-353 ITASVPGTVYQID
+353 ITASVPGTVYQVD
-366 LQPDGSMTFS
+366 LHPDGSMAFS

-391 VAQQD
+391 AAQQEI
-396 FNVIVDMIHPEDRDD
+396 NVIVDMIHPEDRDD

-416 QISAESLQPWRW
+416 RLSAESLQPWRW

-433 TPSGKLKWMQGASQP
+433 TLSGKQKWVQGDAQP
-448 EMQESGE
+448 EMQASGQV
-455 IVYYGLFTDISD
+455 VYYGLFTDISD
-467 RKRAEL
+467 RKQAEL

-503 AHTALLGYSS
+503 AHRALLGYSS
-513 SKLWGKTPAIH
+513 SNLWGKTPAVH
-524 MGEPAFA
+524 MGEQVFA
-531 SLLQSLAET
+531 SVLQSLGET
-540 GSYRGEITCVKALQA
+540 GSYRGEMTCVKALQS
-555 GIFEAELSAFAV
+555 GVVEVELSAFAV

-581 RDITERKRAEDKL
+581 REIAERKRAEDKL

-644 EERFSAIT
+644 GERFSAIA
-652 KNLAKTG
+652 KSLAKTG
-659 TFRGEITNSTKKG
+659 TFRGEITNCTKKG

-679 AAYSVMNNSADIICH
+679 AASSVINKSGDVICH
-694 VCVKRDITERKKEEE
+694 VCVKRDITERKKGEE

-718 ENSSDFIGMATL
+718 ENSSDFISMATL
-730 EGHTLFVNE
+730 EGQTLFVNA
-739 AGRKMVGV
+739 AGRKMVGLEN
-747 DQLSEMLYTEIW
+747 LSEVLYTEIW
-759 DYIGHTFKQEFTQEI
+759 DYIGQSLKQEFNQEI
-774 LPKML
+774 LPIII
-779 SDGQWQGEGKMQN
+779 SQGQWQGEGQMQ
-792 FHSQKRIDVVINA
+792 HLLTGKPIDVVMNA
-805 FLVKHPQ
+805 FLVKHPKS
-812 RSEPL
+812 SEPL

-824 DVTERKQAE
+824 DVTERKKAE

-870 RHLLATDRT
+870 RQLLETDRT
-879 VIYRF
+879 IIYRF
-884 DSEET
+884 DSEKT
-889 AIVVVESVGEDWMP
+889 AIVVVESVGSDWMS

-909 EESSFEESYVSVYR
+909 QEAFLGENYVSLYR
-923 AGKIQAIEDVHA
+923 AGKIQAISDIYT
-935 ASLSDIHLNF
+935 ASLSDSHRHF
-945 LVSLQVRAN
+945 LVTLQVRAN

-967 SIAENWSKTPGTE
+967 AIAEN
-980 SPIASWETSQNRLWG
+980 SPRELPIGSLDKRQNRLWG
-995 LLVAHQCGGPRAW
+995 LLVAHQCSGPRVW

-1083 QLDFVQTLKLSSQ
+1083 QLDFVQTLKISSQ

-1141 EKGIELVALIDS
+1141 AKGIELVALIDT
-1153 DVPQKIR
+1153 DVPLQIK

-1173 INNAIKFTEVGE
+1173 INNAIKFTEAGE
-1185 VVIEVSTGRPPG
+1185 VVIEVSTGRLPRV
-1197 LVAASAARQK
+1197 LSASDSK
-1207 LENMQPLKLGSDRS
+1207 VLEKIQPLKVGKSRK
-1221 LFLLFKITDT
+1221 LFLLFKVRDT
-1231 GIGIT
+1231 GIGISI
-1236 TEDQIKLFQSFTQ
+1236 EDQKKLFQSFTQ

-1265 AISKQLVELLGGQ
+1265 AISKQLVELIGGQ
-1278 IGVESTLGQGSTF
+1278 IGVESTPGSGSTF
-1291 WFTVPAVKEN
+1291 WFSVPAVKEN
-1301 LTAARTACD
+1301 LTAAGTACE

-1334 LLKMAVLWGMEV
+1334 LVRMAAVWKMEIE
-1346 DEVENGWMAIASLY
+1346 EVENGWMAIASLY
-1360 KAVSINSPYAIVLVD
+1360 KAVSVNCPYDIVLVD

-1382 AGSLERLMI
+1382 AGSMERLMI

-1406 ITQISEAKRLV
+1406 ITQIAEAKRLV

-1444 SVEIDLSLANPTNN
+1444 NAAIDLSLANPPQN
-1458 QPSVIDNRELASLKI
+1458 QASAIDNGKLASLKI

-1486 LNQLKLLGCAADV
+1486 LNQLKVLGCTADV
-1499 ANNGAEALSMLTLKK
+1499 ANNGAEALSMLALKK

-1529 YEATRELR
+1529 YEATRQLR
-1537 RLEATGAAGLGELK
+1537 RMEAAGAAGSMNPQ
-1551 LHTVVI
+1551 LHTVVV

-1576 DDYISKPISIEKL
+1576 DDYISKPISIDNL
-1589 KSVLENWSVKLKI
+1589 KSVLENWSVQLKT
-1602 ESPKFQGEE
+1602 ESPEFKGEE
-1611 LENSAAD
+1611 LENSAPD
-1618 LESVVD
+1618 LESAVD

-1629 EIAGADLDFELEIL
+1629 EIAGADLDFEREIL
-1643 QTFVVDTDSYLKAAK
+1643 QAFVVDTGSYLEDAK
-1658 GAISSGDVQALA
+1658 EAIASGDVETLA
-1670 RHAHQIKGVSATAAV
+1670 SRAHQIKGVSATAAV
-1685 RRMPDLAAELERLAQ
+1685 RLMPEMAAELQCLAE
-1700 SNDLEGATKIIAE
+1700 SNDLDGAAKIIAE
-1713 LELILAG
+1713 LEIILAR
-1720 VEKWTA
+1720 VQKLVAAEPEI
-1726 GQ
+1726 